1 MNARAQGCVLHMAG
15 MDQNESS
22 AFSDGDLEGE
32 TSSFGNSVEK
42 NLYPKHFE
50 ECVWHVK
57 MWVACLTS
65 AHRGMRV
72 GHFWV
77 FQKSVPFFLAYKTTG
92 LVQCMCACFGGR
104 DMHM

>member
-42 NLYPKHFE
+42 TLYPKHFE

-57 MWVACLTS
+57 MW
-65 AHRGMRV
+65 
-72 GHFWV
+72 
-77 FQKSVPFFLAYKTTG
+77 VPFFLAYKTTG